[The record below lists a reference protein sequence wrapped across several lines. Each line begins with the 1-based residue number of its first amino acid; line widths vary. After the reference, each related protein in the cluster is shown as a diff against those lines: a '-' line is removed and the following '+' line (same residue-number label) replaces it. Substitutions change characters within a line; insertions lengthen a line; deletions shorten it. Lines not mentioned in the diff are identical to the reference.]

1 VYFRVDRMRRLRF
14 LALFEARR
22 AVSAVI
28 SNVIL
33 IAAVIVVGFA
43 ALAFTQSTSNTYVTQ
58 YGSSVRSSSEQLAES
73 LAFEYA
79 YYNGTAK
86 SLWVYIVN
94 CGKIN
99 AVSLTAAYVAN
110 ATWTNSTFT
119 IALNWLNGTSIS
131 SNHLDMGQ
139 EGYFVWPAIVLPQG
153 NSYTL
158 KITTRRGS
166 SFEYQLAT

>member
-1 VYFRVDRMRRLRF
+1 
-14 LALFEARR
+14 
-22 AVSAVI
+22 
-28 SNVIL
+28 
-33 IAAVIVVGFA
+33 
-43 ALAFTQSTSNTYVTQ
+43 
-58 YGSSVRSSSEQLAES
+58 VRSSSEQLAES